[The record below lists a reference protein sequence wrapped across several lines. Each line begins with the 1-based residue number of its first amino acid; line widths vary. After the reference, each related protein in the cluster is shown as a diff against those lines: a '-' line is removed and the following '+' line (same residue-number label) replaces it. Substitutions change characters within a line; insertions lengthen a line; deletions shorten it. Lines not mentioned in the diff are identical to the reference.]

1 MNSVENLRAKKWL
14 AEQQALAQQQ
24 IDDVDSL
31 YDTDVV
37 EEEPFDC
44 QSSLQEKQSQRLLW
58 LWEDHADNKMKQVG
72 DVEE

>member
-14 AEQQALAQQQ
+14 AEQQAIAQQQ

-37 EEEPFDC
+37 EEEPFD
-44 QSSLQEKQSQRLLW
+44 LGNGERDDVVLLR
-58 LWEDHADNKMKQVG
+58 EHV
-72 DVEE
+72 